1 MRVLLRPFQSLFEPP
16 RRRRGASRSLFEA
29 TRHRR
34 DRPRRLFQ
42 AFGR

>member
-1 MRVLLRPFQSLFEPP
+1 MRVLLRPFQSLFETL
-16 RRRRGASRSLFEA
+16 RRRRGASRSVFDA